1 LYCAGQAI
9 HNALKSSG
17 ESKEIR
23 SAIKACEEMQNRLCG
38 DITEVRIVP
47 GRRLIMTGEL
57 CSTAGGHLRGVTLYL
72 FNDHIVTTAQGTT
85 KEFEIFQ
92 TKAELYKS
100 SVETIGA
107 RLKLVECDQVS
118 GLEMCTHVFE
128 CDTAEAAETFRNKI
142 HLAVLGLTRT
152 KERQVVDELGSSYL
166 LEEQESLSQAKVRL
180 NNEVFVL
187 RQKEQDIEARL
198 RSQMGQVVTLRE
210 EQWEVDYE
218 RIQIGLT
225 VDPRTLNA
233 FQSAEEGEE
242 EAGPEEPPAAI
253 APPAEEDSDSDE
265 EDAEGDAASPQ
276 AAAEE
281 ASSAVTEETG
291 AKIEGILENLS
302 LKFEALE
309 EVMLLFALQPMPGD
323 IDGDDE
329 DGAGEEEAPAD
340 GEAGAEEGAEEPPEP
355 DKEEAGPAEEEAASE
370 EEAAEG
376 EQSDADS
383 FWDVIQRVR
392 SSLGVLG
399 GKMVEL
405 DEKFWEV
412 RLAPQAK
419 AAEDGGRRELGAEGM
434 PASEM
439 MEAVNLMQAELD
451 DEMQMVAELDVE
463 RLDLEQKCEHALR
476 NLQHVQ
482 KKGEMMQKND

>member
-1 LYCAGQAI
+1 
-9 HNALKSSG
+9 
-17 ESKEIR
+17 
-23 SAIKACEEMQNRLCG
+23 
-38 DITEVRIVP
+38 
-47 GRRLIMTGEL
+47 
-57 CSTAGGHLRGVTLYL
+57 
-72 FNDHIVTTAQGTT
+72 
-85 KEFEIFQ
+85 
-92 TKAELYKS
+92 
-100 SVETIGA
+100 
-107 RLKLVECDQVS
+107 
-118 GLEMCTHVFE
+118 
-128 CDTAEAAETFRNKI
+128 
-142 HLAVLGLTRT
+142 
-152 KERQVVDELGSSYL
+152 
-166 LEEQESLSQAKVRL
+166 
-180 NNEVFVL
+180 
-187 RQKEQDIEARL
+187 
-198 RSQMGQVVTLRE
+198 
-210 EQWEVDYE
+210 
-218 RIQIGLT
+218 
-225 VDPRTLNA
+225 
-233 FQSAEEGEE
+233 
-242 EAGPEEPPAAI
+242 
-253 APPAEEDSDSDE
+253 
-265 EDAEGDAASPQ
+265 
-276 AAAEE
+276 
-281 ASSAVTEETG
+281 
-291 AKIEGILENLS
+291 
-302 LKFEALE
+302 
-309 EVMLLFALQPMPGD
+309 MLQGD